1 MKRIMLVLLMI
12 LCLVPFHF
20 SAASSDSVTEL
31 RDLMVDHPGWLS
43 EDDLSGYANFMLWE
57 GETWVNLGLF
67 EDTIIGMAQDSEGR
81 IGLRIANWDGT
92 AFGEIIASPM
102 WNDNLLLNE
111 YHSVSDSLE
120 LIGGDGLVQGDIY
133 LDRVDDGTWRL
144 TGVNNGWG
152 IYSFTDSYMLDGTDG
167 MSICSNNYWHY
178 GRMTLPLELEALD
191 LNSIPWRGKELVA
204 LLDPDGWACVRES
217 DTPIYN
223 APGGDV
229 IAYGY
234 ARLAGTIAAEEGD
247 WVCLQIGSE
256 ANGRQL
262 WFTRDALAFGAETE
276 EIRCGFPDYWCGEW
290 KSDLTA
296 ILNDHLTGLDAPFQD
311 NWYEGPYAETVWLIA
326 KKTDGSYLVE
336 VNEDLVQ
343 PIPAEAF
350 TRILPPEEY
359 WPSRDFELDD
369 EEWEALWSDSNEYD
383 DEPGEE

>member
-1 MKRIMLVLLMI
+1 MKRTMLVLLMI

-20 SAASSDSVTEL
+20 SSASGDFVTEL
-31 RDLMVDHPGWLS
+31 RDLTVDNPGWLS
-43 EDDLSGYANFMLWE
+43 EDDLSSYADFMLRE

-67 EDTIIGMAQDSEGR
+67 NDTIIGMARDSEGR
-81 IGLRIANWDGT
+81 TGLRIANWDGI

-102 WNDNLLLNE
+102 WNDNWWLNE

-120 LIGGDGLVQGDIY
+120 LIGDDGLVQGDIN
-133 LDRVDDGTWRL
+133 LDRGDDGTWRL

-152 IYSFTDSYMLDGTDG
+152 IYFFTDSYMLDGTNG
-167 MSICSNNYWHY
+167 MSICSNDYWHY

-191 LNSIPWRGKELVA
+191 LDSIPWRGQALVA
-204 LLDPDGWACVRES
+204 LLDPDGWACVRE
-217 DTPIYN
+217 DNTPICN
-223 APGGDV
+223 TPGGDV

-234 ARLAGTIAAEEGD
+234 ARLAGTIVAEQGD

-256 ANGRQL
+256 AGGRQL

-296 ILNDHLTGLDAPFQD
+296 VLNDHLTGLDAPFQ
-311 NWYEGPYAETVWLIA
+311 ESPSRSPYAETVWLIA
-326 KKTDGSYLVE
+326 KMTDGSYLVE

-343 PIPAEAF
+343 TIPAEAF
-350 TRILPPEEY
+350 TKILPPEEY
-359 WPSRDFELDD
+359 WPSRDLELND
-369 EEWEALWSDSNEYD
+369 EEWETLWSDSNEQDYY
-383 DEPGEE
+383 PGEE